1 MIHIYINYVYLFSY
15 SWVDQDFTPLM
26 VAGFKIWPL
35 VSLLNFTVVPVE
47 KRLLVS
53 NLFGALWGVYLS
65 LVAG

>member
-53 NLFGALWGVYLS
+53 NLFGVLWGVYLS